1 MKTRTWLAMFGMI
14 VSTFAIFIKIMTPS
28 KIQFII
34 EGNIVE
40 INQVPSIFNA
50 TDILLIS
57 GSCFILGA
65 SLVYLLQ
72 NHDMK
77 TVTEPGKWDELIKS
91 LEDDDE
97 SRLVQIVV
105 DNDGTIFQS
114 QLVEESGFSK
124 SKVSIVLDRLEA
136 RGILERRRHGMSNA
150 VILK

>member
-14 VSTFAIFIKIMTPS
+14 ASTFAIFIKIMTPS

-40 INQVPSIFNA
+40 INKVPSIFNA
-50 TDILLIS
+50 TDVLFIS

-72 NHDMK
+72 NHDTK
-77 TVTEPGKWDELIKS
+77 TVTQPGKWDELIKS

-97 SRLVQIVV
+97 SCLVQIVV
-105 DNDGTIFQS
+105 DNDGTVFQS

>member
-14 VSTFAIFIKIMTPS
+14 VSTFAIFIKLMTPS

-40 INQVPSIFNA
+40 INQVPSIFNT
-50 TDILLIS
+50 TDVLFIS
-57 GSCFILGA
+57 SSCFILGA

-72 NHDMK
+72 NHEMK
-77 TVTEPGKWDELIKS
+77 TLTKLGKWDELIKN
-91 LEDDDE
+91 LEDEDE
-97 SRLVQIVV
+97 SRLVQIVI
-105 DNDGTIFQS
+105 DNGGTIFQS
-114 QLVEESGFSK
+114 QLVGESGFSK
-124 SKVSIVLDRLEA
+124 SKVSLVLDRLEA

>member
-14 VSTFAIFIKIMTPS
+14 VSTFAIFIKLMIPS

-40 INQVPSIFNA
+40 INRVPSIFNA
-50 TDILLIS
+50 TDVLLIS

-72 NHDMK
+72 NHDME
-77 TVTEPGKWDELIKS
+77 TVTKPDKWDELIKS

-114 QLVEESGFSK
+114 QLVDESGFSK

-136 RGILERRRHGMSNA
+136 REILERRRHGMSNV